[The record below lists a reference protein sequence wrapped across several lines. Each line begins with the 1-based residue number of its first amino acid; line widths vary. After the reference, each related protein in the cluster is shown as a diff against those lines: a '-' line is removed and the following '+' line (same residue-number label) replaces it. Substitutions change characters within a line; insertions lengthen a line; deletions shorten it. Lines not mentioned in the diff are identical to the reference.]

1 MSNTIHIEGVTPEQ
15 KEMLDTMW
23 TIDSREEYLEW
34 YETLDTLDQQQADLL
49 QMMIFYECSDE
60 VPNLDQ
66 ARKVIEKVK

>member
-1 MSNTIHIEGVTPEQ
+1 MSNIIHIEGVTPEQ

-60 VPNLDQ
+60 VPNFDL
-66 ARKVIEKVK
+66 ARKVIKKVK